1 MNRGISP
8 VGVNFGANKKQTAKV
23 VKNSIDAYYDRE
35 LKNIRKFQK
44 YTQEKLAE
52 LIDIDVRQ
60 IARIEAGESLP
71 SLETFIKISDVLQVT
86 PNDLLNFTSKEL
98 TASEMLKSDIN
109 DILSL
114 AKDDQLQLIKKLILA
129 VL

>member
-1 MNRGISP
+1 MNRKL
-8 VGVNFGANKKQTAKV
+8 FGQK
-23 VKNSIDAYYDRE
+23 